1 MARTEGR
8 TERKEETQVIL
19 KHKKTGKL
27 YNYVGIEDNGLEL
40 TLVLEHWHK
49 TPKGAYRK
57 AKRSATVYSWEDLID
72 QMNAF
77 EETSFGKITATDV
90 KRWLNE
96 EQK

>member
-27 YNYVGIEDNGLEL
+27 YNLVGIEDNGLEL

-57 AKRSATVYSWEDLID
+57 AKRSATVYSWEELID

-77 EETSFGKITATDV
+77 EETSFGKITASDV

-96 EQK
+96 AE